1 MICGPVPTR
10 VCASTVV
17 CLDMWCVIVTNVE
30 AFHSAAFAQY
40 ALEVDIIDSSAE
52 KGLGM
57 SPRRMQSACNVVK
70 WGILCVRKCDGSLD

>member
-1 MICGPVPTR
+1 MSIAVRDFGEFEGKRVSQFTLTSPTG
-10 VCASTVV
+10 V
-17 CLDMWCVIVTNVE
+17 
-30 AFHSAAFAQY
+30 
-40 ALEVDIIDSSAE
+40 EVDIIDSSAE